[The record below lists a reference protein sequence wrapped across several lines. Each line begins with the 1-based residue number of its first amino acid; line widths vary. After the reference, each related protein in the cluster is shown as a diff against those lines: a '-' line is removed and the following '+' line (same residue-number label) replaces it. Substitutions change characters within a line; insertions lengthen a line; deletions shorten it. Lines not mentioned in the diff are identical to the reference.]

1 MCVVLIGSNSMK
13 ISVLFN
19 MNSEKCV
26 LYYLAV
32 NICAELFLFEYAVL
46 VALKHVIL
54 DRLNNQWDKLFRN
67 GPSKI
72 GGREPLKFFKLF
84 LQIF

>member
-54 DRLNNQWDKLFRN
+54 DRLNNQWDKVFRN
-67 GPSKI
+67 
-72 GGREPLKFFKLF
+72 
-84 LQIF
+84 